1 MTSSNQFACFKH
13 THTHTHTHTHAHFL
27 KKRKK
32 RKRTYSRVEEGMSFC
47 SYTFGLAL
55 STSSKERGYV
65 CLSRKEWLME
75 QKMLVLDFFFFAQ
88 QAKNR
93 EERNQCSPKLIK

>member
-1 MTSSNQFACFKH
+1 
-13 THTHTHTHTHAHFL
+13 
-27 KKRKK
+27 
-32 RKRTYSRVEEGMSFC
+32 MSFC

-75 QKMLVLDFFFFAQ
+75 QKMLALDFFFFFFFFFAQ

-93 EERNQCSPKLIK
+93 EERNQCYPKLIKLMLITIKINHIVECLLFIAYVHVLE

>member
-13 THTHTHTHTHAHFL
+13 THTHTHTFL
-27 KKRKK
+27 KKKK
-32 RKRTYSRVEEGMSFC
+32 EKKKGKQTYSRVEEGMSFC

-75 QKMLVLDFFFFAQ
+75 QKMLVLDFFFFCTAS
-88 QAKNR
+88 K
-93 EERNQCSPKLIK
+93 K

>member
-1 MTSSNQFACFKH
+1 
-13 THTHTHTHTHAHFL
+13 
-27 KKRKK
+27 
-32 RKRTYSRVEEGMSFC
+32 MSFC

-75 QKMLVLDFFFFAQ
+75 QKMLALDFFFFAQ

-93 EERNQCSPKLIK
+93 EERNQCYPKLIKLMLITIKINHIVECLLFIAYVHALE